1 MTDDIA
7 GIDLG
12 TTNSLIGVVDA
23 GFPILLA
30 DEQGSRLTPSV
41 VYFPRDGGD
50 PVVGAAAL
58 RRRATEPKRTVVSVK
73 RLMGRRTGEMDHS
86 TGYDVVSTADSMLR
100 VKMDEQL
107 LRPEEISA
115 VILRRLKEIAE
126 ARLERPVH
134 RAVITVPAYFND
146 AQRNATKL
154 AGEMAGFKVERI
166 LNEPTA
172 AALAYGLNRL
182 GDAAKVAVFDLG
194 GGTFDLSIL
203 EMRDGPPAS

>member
-41 VYFPRDGGD
+41 VYFPRDGSA

-73 RLMGRRTGEMDHS
+73 RLMGRRKGEMDHS
-86 TGYDVVSTADSMLR
+86 TGYEIISTADSMLR

-107 LRPEEISA
+107 LRPE
-115 VILRRLKEIAE
+115 
-126 ARLERPVH
+126 
-134 RAVITVPAYFND
+134 
-146 AQRNATKL
+146 
-154 AGEMAGFKVERI
+154 
-166 LNEPTA
+166 
-172 AALAYGLNRL
+172 
-182 GDAAKVAVFDLG
+182 
-194 GGTFDLSIL
+194 
-203 EMRDGPPAS
+203 